1 MKLKTIVDES
11 FEYYKKPVMLLAFP
25 TCTFKCCREAGLPIT
40 TCQNEPWCRQPD
52 YEYTNQEIIERY
64 LSNPFAEGLCC
75 SGFEPMDSFEELLG
89 LLDDFRKVSDDDFI
103 VFTGYNEEEKIEET
117 KKLSQ
122 YKNVIVKYGRFR
134 LGDKPHDDPVLGVS
148 LVSDNQYAKKIS

>member
-75 SGFEPMDSFEELLG
+75 GGFEPMDSFEELIG

-103 VFTGYNEEEKIEET
+103 VFTGYNEDEKIEET
-117 KKLSQ
+117 RKLSQ

-134 LGDKPHDDPVLGVS
+134 PGDKPHNDPVLGIP
-148 LVSDNQYAKKIS
+148 LASDNQYAKKIS